1 MASPYIPPA
10 TAEVTALTDNRGTI
24 QGTVPRGGSTDDQ
37 NLTISGTLS
46 RRLYAGETIRIYDK
60 GSYLGNASVI
70 LSPVAGPVRWT
81 FEDPRIWILVYPLPL
96 YFFSFTARVANV
108 FGRLSAPGVAYTAT
122 LDQGGP
128 ASDTLSLLL
137 RNFTDSGSSSSDR
150 ITNDRNFSLTLSG
163 QEAGSTIAYQFSTNG
178 GSTWNAT
185 TASQSNLTD
194 GTYQFRALVT
204 DLAGNTATSNSQSVT
219 VDTVAAAGTLSLI
232 SFTDSGSSSTDRITN
247 DRDFTLTLSGQEAG
261 SAVTYQFST
270 NGGSTWKATSASR
283 RLADGTYQFRAIVT
297 DLAGNTAT
305 SNSQSV
311 TVDATAPAAGTLSL
325 GADFTDSGSS
335 SSDRI
340 TNDRNFSL
348 TLSGQEAGSTVAY
361 QFSTNGGS
369 TWNATTA
376 SQSNLTDGTY
386 QFRALVTDLAGNTAT
401 SNSQSVTVDTV
412 AAAGTLSLIGF
423 TDSGSSSTD
432 RITNDRN
439 FSLTLSGQEAG
450 SAVTYQ
456 VSTNGGS
463 TWNATTASQSNLTDG
478 TYQFR
483 ALVTDLA
490 GNTATSNSQSVTV
503 DYTAPATTAA
513 ITNITDNIGPLGTL
527 AANALTD
534 DPTPTISGTLSAALA
549 SGDSL
554 HVYNGT
560 TFLGSA
566 SVTNTTW
573 SFTPSALANGFYAVT
588 ARVADAAGN
597 LGAASMR
604 QRFSLDATANQV
616 IGDANNN
623 ILNASSAKDVL
634 TGYVGADTF
643 SFATPSTSTLA
654 SFDRIT
660 DFNIGTDLL
669 DGPTAVTAANI
680 NKLGAVSG
688 LNATSIG
695 NLLTSASFLAN
706 RAATFTYADPS
717 GISRRFIALND
728 GYAGFNASSDGIV
741 EITGY
746 TRLIANL
753 AVI

>member
-1 MASPYIPPA
+1 MASPHIPPA

-150 ITNDRNFSLTLSG
+150 ITNDR
-163 QEAGSTIAYQFSTNG
+163 
-178 GSTWNAT
+178 
-185 TASQSNLTD
+185 
-194 GTYQFRALVT
+194 
-204 DLAGNTATSNSQSVT
+204 
-219 VDTVAAAGTLSLI
+219 
-232 SFTDSGSSSTDRITN
+232 
-247 DRDFTLTLSGQEAG
+247 DFTLTLSGQEAG
-261 SAVTYQFST
+261 STVTYQRST
-270 NGGSTWKATSASR
+270 NS
-283 RLADGTYQFRAIVT
+283 
-297 DLAGNTAT
+297 
-305 SNSQSV
+305 
-311 TVDATAPAAGTLSL
+311 
-325 GADFTDSGSS
+325 
-335 SSDRI
+335 
-340 TNDRNFSL
+340 
-348 TLSGQEAGSTVAY
+348 
-361 QFSTNGGS
+361 
-369 TWNATTA
+369 
-376 SQSNLTDGTY
+376 
-386 QFRALVTDLAGNTAT
+386 
-401 SNSQSVTVDTV
+401 
-412 AAAGTLSLIGF
+412 
-423 TDSGSSSTD
+423 
-432 RITNDRN
+432 
-439 FSLTLSGQEAG
+439 
-450 SAVTYQ
+450 
-456 VSTNGGS
+456 GS

-554 HVYNGT
+554 HVYNGA

-566 SVTNTTW
+566 SVTSTTW

-597 LGAASMR
+597 LGAASTG

-688 LNATSIG
+688 LNTTSIG
-695 NLLTSASFLAN
+695 NLLTSASFLAD

-728 GYAGFNASSDGIV
+728 GYAGFDASSDGIV

-746 TRLIANL
+746 TGLIANL